1 MSDFDPA
8 LEAPTDETGE
18 KKSGWLGRLK
28 KGLSRSSSSLG
39 QSISG
44 LFKKRKLDDETLDEL
59 EEALIRADLG
69 VDVAVH
75 VREALTKGRF
85 GKEVTDEEVK
95 SVLAEEVAKILKY
108 SEKPLVVDASRKP
121 HVILMVGVNGTG
133 KTTTIGKLASRFKA
147 QGLKVMLAA
156 GDTFRAAA
164 IEQLAVWGE
173 RSGVP
178 VITRP
183 QGSDAAGLAFDALD
197 QAKREGYDVLLID
210 TAGRLQNKEGLMSEL
225 TKIIRVMKKL
235 DPEAPHDTV
244 IVLDAT
250 TGQNA
255 VNQVDVFERVAKIT
269 GVIMTK
275 LDGTARGGVLVA
287 VAKKYWMPIHA
298 IGVGEGI
305 EDFQDFNAEAFAKA
319 LAGVAEGVVS

>member
-1 MSDFDPA
+1 M
-8 LEAPTDETGE
+8 TDTSEDTGT
-18 KKSGWLGRLK
+18 KKSGWLSRLK
-28 KGLSRSSSSLG
+28 AGLSRSSSSLG
-39 QSISG
+39 QSITG
-44 LFKKRKLDDETLDEL
+44 LVKKRKLDDESLDEL

-69 VDVAVH
+69 VAVAGE
-75 VREALTKGRF
+75 VREALSKGRF
-85 GKEVTDEEVK
+85 GREISDEEVK
-95 SVLAEEVAKILKY
+95 RVLAEEVARVLKY
-108 SEKPLVVDASRKP
+108 SEKPLVIDKSRRP

-173 RSGVP
+173 RANVP

-183 QGSDAAGLAFDALD
+183 AGSDAAGLAFDALE

-210 TAGRLQNKEGLMSEL
+210 TAGRLQNKEGLMAEL
-225 TKIIRVMKKL
+225 TKIDRVIKKV
-235 DPEAPHDTV
+235 DPTAPHDTI

-287 VAKKYWMPIHA
+287 IAKKYWMPIHA
-298 IGVGEGI
+298 IGVGESI
-305 EDFQDFNAEAFAKA
+305 DDFQDFNAEAFAKA
-319 LAGVAEGVVS
+319 LAGVADTV